1 MATLRDQTDQSTALL
16 ELLEQT
22 ACSFCDGGHLVQEQY
37 KGNEAVVCSSCGTP
51 GAQVWNCQ

>member
-1 MATLRDQTDQSTALL
+1 MATLRNQTDQSIKLL

-22 ACSFCDGGHLVQEQY
+22 ACSFCEGGHLVRDQY

-51 GAQVWNCQ
+51 GAQVWSGQ